1 MINFMRIYTFIFFMI
16 FLQRHAMI
24 FVSILIYFSKRRWH
38 TKKESTNYFLG
49 IQLQSPFL
57 DFITADQNN
66 TERRKRD
73 ESLYKNDLPE

>member
-1 MINFMRIYTFIFFMI
+1 MI
-16 FLQRHAMI
+16 FLQVWYAMI
-24 FVSILIYFSKRRWH
+24 FVSILIYFLKIAYEERI
-38 TKKESTNYFLG
+38 ENYFLG